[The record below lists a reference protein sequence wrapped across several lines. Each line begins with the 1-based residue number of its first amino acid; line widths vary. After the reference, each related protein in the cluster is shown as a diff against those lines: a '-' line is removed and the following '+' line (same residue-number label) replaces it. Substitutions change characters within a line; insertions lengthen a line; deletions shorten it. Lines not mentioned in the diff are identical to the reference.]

1 MAVDRPD
8 LRALLRVAGPARPLP
23 SRGGPDRRCGQLP
36 YADPHHLAGCAGH
49 DAGLGDPERHRC
61 PQDLRHPLP
70 HHSGRPE
77 LRHGVPR
84 HLHLPHG
91 PLDHP
96 ARAST
101 GHGTHPAGSR
111 RREAGGAL
119 MFEIRTRWG
128 RILLQV
134 VVTLL
139 VLPFLFPLVA
149 MVQGSLAGDGWANY
163 EAVLAVP
170 GLWRFFLNTVVIAA
184 GVIVLVYIV
193 TMLAAYG
200 FGKLRIRGREVY
212 FWMLLACLTLP
223 EVVLLT
229 PLFTTAQAFGFFD
242 TYWAVILPI
251 AALQV
256 PFAVLLARNF
266 VQGIPDELFEAARVD
281 GGSVINGFRHLVIP
295 LTRPIAAAILIFTLI
310 GAWNNYLFPLV
321 FLQSPEMQTIT
332 LVPQFFVGQF
342 SNDQTKILASAV
354 IIAIPEVVAYLCL
367 QRYFERGL
375 AAGAIK

>member
-1 MAVDRPD
+1 
-8 LRALLRVAGPARPLP
+8 
-23 SRGGPDRRCGQLP
+23 
-36 YADPHHLAGCAGH
+36 
-49 DAGLGDPERHRC
+49 
-61 PQDLRHPLP
+61 
-70 HHSGRPE
+70 
-77 LRHGVPR
+77 
-84 HLHLPHG
+84 
-91 PLDHP
+91 
-96 ARAST
+96 
-101 GHGTHPAGSR
+101 
-111 RREAGGAL
+111 

-295 LTRPIAAAILIFTLI
+295 LTRPIAAAILIFTL
-310 GAWNNYLFPLV
+310 FPPV

-354 IIAIPEVVAYLCL
+354 IIAIPEIIAYLCL